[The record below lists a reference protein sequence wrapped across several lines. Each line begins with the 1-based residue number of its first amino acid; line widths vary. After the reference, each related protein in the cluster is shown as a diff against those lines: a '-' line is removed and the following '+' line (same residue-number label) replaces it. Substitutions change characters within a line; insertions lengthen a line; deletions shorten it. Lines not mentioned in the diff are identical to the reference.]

1 VRYDS
6 VLAFVDPTPLISE
19 RIATEV
25 APLLDALSQTT
36 DRWERRRL
44 EREILRLAV
53 GVRQSLRNP
62 FIFW

>member
-1 VRYDS
+1 M
-6 VLAFVDPTPLISE
+6 LAFVDPTPLISD

-25 APLLDALSQTT
+25 APLLDALRQTT

-44 EREILRLAV
+44 AREILRRAD

>member
-1 VRYDS
+1 

-19 RIATEV
+19 RIAREV
-25 APLLDALSQTT
+25 GPLLEALSQTT

-44 EREILRLAV
+44 EREILRLAD

>member
-1 VRYDS
+1 

-25 APLLDALSQTT
+25 APLLDALRHTT

-44 EREILRLAV
+44 EREILRRAD

-62 FIFW
+62 FILW